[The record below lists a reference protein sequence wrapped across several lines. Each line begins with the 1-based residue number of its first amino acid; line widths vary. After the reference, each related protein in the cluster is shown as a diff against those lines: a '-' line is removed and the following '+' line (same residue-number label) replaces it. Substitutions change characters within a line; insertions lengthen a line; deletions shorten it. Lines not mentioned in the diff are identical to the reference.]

1 MYAFINGSIY
11 CMDEN
16 KTKAAAIAWEGK
28 KIIDIGTSEDISD
41 KYPDVDLI
49 DLKGKAVFPGFID
62 PHHHLFIG
70 TLYRTALNFDPLKK
84 TLKSEIFEGLKKR
97 ASELDD
103 GEWVAAFGY
112 NPVNTLKGNPLSR
125 EDLDDIAPKH
135 PVVVINYGF
144 HECVVNSKALEI
156 AGIDDTTE
164 NPFGGE
170 IVRGKNGKATG
181 RLIETAWGMVE
192 RYVCVSLINHN
203 KVKLEQDL
211 VQAQK
216 ERLSSGITRIGD
228 PQVTSIIEDFYYHM
242 EKSGTLK
249 MPVHMFPISDKN
261 VFAPAWDKLDHVPTG
276 QGPESDILK
285 TGPLKLLFDGG
296 TGSSIASCMTK
307 WQATVSI
314 FSMLALVLKTNPFDA
329 LRAMGQ
335 NPVRMTRGDDKKL
348 HFGLKC
354 YRPGEDINLVREAVE
369 KGFSIAIHAIG
380 NEAVDDA
387 IRAISQ
393 SRQQHSDVPP
403 PRIEHGLTLEDSLIR
418 QMRDQNIMLVTQPPF
433 LGMMGDMVSMNIPG
447 IKMIPIRSLIDSGV
461 RVAGS
466 SDWPAAPYEPLEG
479 IRCAVTRGKPVNG
492 KKQPKEAITIEEAFE
507 LYTREAAYA
516 LGCLNETGS
525 LEKGKRADMVV
536 LSDDPYAGGVEKLSD
551 ITVLETILGGE
562 SVFKKI

>member
-1 MYAFINGSIY
+1 MNVFINGSIY

-16 KTKAAAIAWEGK
+16 ETKATAVAWEGNE
-28 KIIDIGTSEDISD
+28 IIDIGTSEDISG
-41 KYPDVDLI
+41 KYPDAEII
-49 DLKGKAVFPGFID
+49 DLEDKSVFPGFID

-70 TLYRTALNFDPLKK
+70 TLYSAAINFDPVEKI
-84 TLKSEIFEGLKKR
+84 LKSEILERLKER
-97 ASELDD
+97 ASELDG
-103 GEWVAAFGY
+103 GEWVVAYGY
-112 NPVNTLKGNPLSR
+112 NPIKTLKGKSLSS
-125 EDLDDIAPKH
+125 EDLDDIVPNH

-156 AGIDDTTE
+156 AGIDDNTE
-164 NPFGGE
+164 SPFGGE

-181 RLIETAWGMVE
+181 KLIETAWGMVE
-192 RYVCVSLINHN
+192 RYACESLLKHN
-203 KVKLEQDL
+203 KIKLEQDL

-216 ERLSSGITRIGD
+216 DRFSSGITRIGD
-228 PQVTSIIEDFYYHM
+228 PQVTSIIEDFYYNM

-249 MPVHMFPISDKN
+249 MPVHMFPISDNN

-276 QGPESDILK
+276 QGSDSDILK
-285 TGPLKLLFDGG
+285 IGPLKLLFDGG
-296 TGSSIASCMTK
+296 TSSSIASCMTK

-314 FSMLALVLKTNPFDA
+314 FTMLKLVIKTNPFDA
-329 LRAMGQ
+329 FRAVGQ
-335 NPVRMTRGDDKKL
+335 NPVRMTKGDDKKL

-354 YRPGEDINLVREAVE
+354 YQPGEDTKIISEAVE

-393 SRQQHSDVPP
+393 SRKQHSDIPP
-403 PRIEHGLTLEDSLIR
+403 PRIEHGLSLGESLIK
-418 QMRDQNIMLVTQPPF
+418 QMSEQNIMLVTQPPF
-433 LGMMGDMVSMNIPG
+433 LLMGDINIPG
-447 IKMIPIRSLIDSGV
+447 LKMIPLRTLLDEGV

-466 SDWPAAPYEPLEG
+466 SDWPAAPYEPMEG

-492 KKQPKEAITIEEAFE
+492 KKKQKEAITLQEAFE
-507 LYTREAAYA
+507 LYTREGAYA
-516 LGCLNETGS
+516 LGCFNETGS

-536 LSDDPYAGGVEKLSD
+536 LSEDPYTGGVEKLSD

-562 SVFKKI
+562 SVFKKN